1 MKILTTQLYGLLQRI
16 ATSEE
21 ENIEE
26 TARLLAQAA
35 AREGTIYFAT
45 FGEMQSITI
54 NAKYAVEPFPSMQV
68 FTEDTKLTSADRVWI
83 ITRSSENEDALALAE
98 KLSDAFIPFSATA
111 ADPTSDE
118 NKLAN
123 LAYTYISLKLSKGL
137 IPAEDGSRVVQPY
150 ALSAMFVYEAVKMKL
165 DEMLFVEEE

>member
-1 MKILTTQLYGLLQRI
+1 MKMLTTQVTGLLQRI
-16 ATSEE
+16 VNSEE

-35 AREGTIYFAT
+35 AREGFIYFAA
-45 FGEMQSITI
+45 FGEMESITI
-54 NAKYAVEPFPSMQV
+54 NAENAVEKFPSLRV
-68 FTEDTKLTSADRVWI
+68 WTSNSELTSADRVWI

-98 KLSDAFIPFSATA
+98 KLSAEFIPFSVLA
-111 ADPTSDE
+111 AENHSNE

-123 LAYTYISLKLSKGL
+123 LAYTYISLKLTKGL
-137 IPAEDGSRVVQPY
+137 LPAEDGSRIVLPY

-165 DEMLFVEEE
+165 DEILLNED